1 VAKRAK
7 VSVASVVATWATLL
21 EQALPGE
28 GDFGK
33 IDVEVIAA
41 GLDLEESEVQSIVDA
56 MFDKG
61 LIEGTTISNWRKRQP
76 GREDDK
82 RTQRTREFRER
93 KKAESEAELDL
104 NPPENE
110 TQRNA
115 MKCNEMHGNA
125 PDSDSDSDSE
135 RKERGR
141 EDSRQTERKKA
152 SALTRVI
159 PPDDGFLIDAV
170 NAFNERA
177 AKVGWPQAQRLT
189 EPRKASLRKRLEEC
203 GGLSGWTEAMERAS
217 KSPFLCGSSDRG
229 WRASLDFFLQARSF
243 TKLMEGA
250 YDERTGRS
258 ANRSSDEFRR
268 AFERVGER
276 LGLREPGGSDNWP
289 DNVGRGRGPH

>member
-41 GLDLEESEVQSIVDA
+41 GLDLEESEVQAIVDA
-56 MFDKG
+56 LFDKS

-135 RKERGR
+135 RKGR
-141 EDSRQTERKKA
+141 EEVKGNNSRVA
-152 SALTRVI
+152 SVLARPHSITPADLDDALS
-159 PPDDGFLIDAV
+159 AY
-170 NAFNERA
+170 NAAAERA
-177 AKVGWPQAQRLT
+177 GWAKAKRLSDT
-189 EPRKASLRKRLEEC
+189 RKASLRKRLAEC
-203 GGLSGWTEAMERAS
+203 GGLSGWVSAMERAAQS
-217 KSPFLCGSSDRG
+217 NFLCGSRG
-229 WRASLDFFLQARSF
+229 WLADLDFFLQAKSF

-250 YDERTGRS
+250 YDDRTGTGNDTR
-258 ANRSSDEFRR
+258 ASDRFRR
-268 AFERVGER
+268 TIEAVSER
-276 LGLREPGGSDNWP
+276 LGGFGNAGGDDLWP
-289 DNVGRGRGPH
+289 DYDGPRGNHH